1 MWKVKILRIF
11 RIFIK
16 DFLFSFF
23 LLNFSAVQ
31 SISGPFF
38 LANSAVQ
45 YMKFSVQIPAVID

>member
-31 SISGPFF
+31 SIFGPFF

-45 YMKFSVQIPAVID
+45 YMKFSVQIPAVIE